1 MELKRI
7 RNFSIIAHID
17 HGKSTLADRMLEL
30 TQTIEKR
37 KMMNQVLDNME
48 LEREKGITIKMRPVK
63 MHYKMPVSFTAEET
77 VSGEAVQAGELFE
90 LNLIDTPGHIDF
102 SYEVSRA
109 LKAVE
114 GCILLVDA
122 TQGVQAQTLTTLTM
136 AQESGLT
143 IIPVLSKV
151 DSPLARIEEIKEE
164 MVLLLG
170 CNTEDIMETSGKTGQ
185 GVDRLLQ
192 EIIRRVP
199 EPKEEISNS
208 MSFRGLVFDFQYS
221 NHKGVIVYVRVMEG
235 SVKKGDELLFKIAGE
250 KFYALEVGI
259 FTPEEIP
266 ADKLEAGQIGYIVTG
281 IKQPGIASVG
291 DTITLFRKQLPELPG
306 YMSPSPVV
314 WASVYPEDADDF
326 ELLKQALG
334 KLRLS
339 DSAFTHEE
347 ESSGSLG
354 RGFRCGFLGL
364 LHLEIITERLKREF
378 NLDLVIATP
387 SITYEVTLRR
397 ATSGAVSQNSTI
409 SEAGFATGVLPAN
422 GLGNAYMGRIQT
434 HEDGRKTVMIY
445 SPSMFP
451 DHVQVELVR
460 EPWVKLSIITPDTYT
475 GLIYQLLYDHEAELA
490 DTITFGDGRAKLVIH
505 MPLREL
511 MRNFFD
517 ELKSISSGYAS
528 LSYEFEEMRDADVTR
543 LDILV
548 ADEPVEAFTRVVAQ
562 RRVEEEA
569 RKAVEKLKNVLPRQ
583 LFVTKIQGRAN
594 GRIIA
599 SETLSA
605 LRKDVTGYLYGG
617 DITRKMK
624 LLEKQKKGKK
634 KMAERGK
641 GNVNIPHDVFLKMMK
656 TGE

>member
-1 MELKRI
+1 MNLLHI

-30 TQTIEKR
+30 THTIEKR

-63 MHYKMPVSFTAEET
+63 MHYKPADSSET
-77 VSGEAVQAGELFE
+77 YE

-122 TQGVQAQTLTTLTM
+122 TQGVQAQTLTTLGM
-136 AQESGLT
+136 AKDAGLT

-151 DSPLARIEEIKEE
+151 DSPLARIDEIKEE
-164 MVLLLG
+164 MVMLLG
-170 CNTEDIMETSGKTGQ
+170 CKTEDIMETSGKTGQ
-185 GVDRLLQ
+185 GVDKLLQ
-192 EIIRRVP
+192 EIIKKVP
-199 EPKEEISNS
+199 APVEEIENS
-208 MSFRGLVFDFQYS
+208 GSFRGLVFDFQYS

-250 KFYALEVGI
+250 KFYALDVGI
-259 FTPEEIP
+259 FTPDEVP
-266 ADKLEAGQIGYIVTG
+266 AEKLEAGQTGYIVTG

-291 DTITLFRKQLPELPG
+291 DTITLFRKQLPELSG

-314 WASVYPEDADDF
+314 WASVYPEAADDF

-339 DSAFTHEE
+339 DSAFSYEE

-378 NLDLVIATP
+378 NLNLVIATP

-397 ATSGAVSQNSTI
+397 HGGALNIGSNGSGGPATHSFEVGTVS
-409 SEAGFATGVLPAN
+409 GVLPAN
-422 GLGNAYMGRIQT
+422 GLGNVYMGRIKT
-434 HEDGRKTVMIY
+434 HEDGRRTVMIY

-451 DHVQVELVR
+451 DQGSVEKVS
-460 EPWVKLSIITPDTYT
+460 EPWVKLSIITPEEYVSPV
-475 GLIYQLLYDHEAELA
+475 YQLLYDHEAELA
-490 DTITFGDGRAKLVIH
+490 DTIMFGDGRSKLIIH

-528 LSYEFEEMRDADVTR
+528 LSYEFEGMRDADVTR

-548 ADEPVEAFTRVVAQ
+548 ADEPVEAFTRVVAK
-562 RRVEEEA
+562 RRVDEEA
-569 RKAVEKLKNVLPRQ
+569 RKAVEKLKNILPRQ
-583 LFVTKIQGRAN
+583 LFVTKIQGRAD

-641 GNVNIPHDVFLKMMK
+641 GNVNIPHDVFIKMMK
-656 TGE
+656 SGE